1 MKIFFATILQ
11 VCLNILDLIGVGAIG
26 FLGALAVSGIQ
37 SQVPGNR
44 VSQMLNFLR
53 IDNFTF
59 QNQVAILGISASI
72 ILVIRTCLSIIITR
86 RIFFFLSRQGA
97 LITSNLFS
105 RLLAQNLLQ
114 IQSRTTQETLYSLT
128 LGVTAVTLGVLGSTV
143 ALVADG
149 SLLIILIA
157 AMFFV
162 DPAIAISC
170 IVFFGGM
177 GVILFF
183 KMSIQARNLGDLNS
197 KLSVKSNE
205 KIIEILESFRESLVR
220 NTRQNYVGEIKKSRF
235 EIADVTAKIQFM
247 PNVSKYIIE
256 SGMVIGAVVISGILF
271 VIQDAQHAVAAL
283 SVFLAA
289 GTRIA
294 PASLR
299 FQQNLIQVKNS
310 IGSASPTLFLIDSLV
325 NTPPLDSAISRV
337 DPNHSN
343 FDPTVEM
350 KNVNFSYPSST
361 EKALSEINLFLG
373 KGQSLAV
380 VGPSGAG
387 KTSLVDV
394 LLGILE
400 LSGGEIL
407 ISGKSPKDAIQT
419 WPGAVAYV
427 PQNITIV
434 NGTIRENVT
443 LGFEENEFTDRFV
456 REALE
461 NAQLSDLI
469 NRLPEGVNTQVG
481 ERGTK
486 LSGGQRQRIGIA
498 RALFTKPRLLILDEA
513 TSNLDG
519 QTESDFS
526 EAIKAL
532 HGQISVIVIAHRLS
546 TIQSADQVLYLSK
559 GKILAAGTFEQVR
572 ESVTDFD
579 KQAGLSG
586 I

>member
-1 MKIFFATILQ
+1 LILTSPFKVFNESALGKSFYVLPPENRIKIFFATILQ
-11 VCLNILDLIGVGAIG
+11 VFLNIFDLIGVGAIG

-97 LITSNLFS
+97 LLTSNLFS

-114 IQSRTTQETLYSLT
+114 IQLRTTQETLYSLT

-143 ALVADG
+143 ALIADG

-162 DPAIAISC
+162 DPTIAISC

-183 KMSIQARNLGDLNS
+183 NMSVQARNLGDLNS

-205 KIIEILESFRESLVR
+205 KIIEILESFRESWVR

-235 EIADVTAKIQFM
+235 EIADITAKIQFM
-247 PNVSKYIIE
+247 PNISKYIIE

-271 VIQDAQHAVAAL
+271 EIQDAQHAVAAL

-289 GTRIA
+289 GARIA

-310 IGSASPTLFLIDSLV
+310 IGSASPTLFLIESLV
-325 NTPPLDSAISRV
+325 NTPPLDSAISRI
-337 DPNHSN
+337 DPNHLN

-380 VGPSGAG
+380 VWSFRC
-387 KTSLVDV
+387 
-394 LLGILE
+394 
-400 LSGGEIL
+400 
-407 ISGKSPKDAIQT
+407 
-419 WPGAVAYV
+419 
-427 PQNITIV
+427 
-434 NGTIRENVT
+434 RENLT
-443 LGFEENEFTDRFV
+443 R
-456 REALE
+456 
-461 NAQLSDLI
+461 
-469 NRLPEGVNTQVG
+469 
-481 ERGTK
+481 
-486 LSGGQRQRIGIA
+486 
-498 RALFTKPRLLILDEA
+498 
-513 TSNLDG
+513 
-519 QTESDFS
+519 
-526 EAIKAL
+526 
-532 HGQISVIVIAHRLS
+532 
-546 TIQSADQVLYLSK
+546 
-559 GKILAAGTFEQVR
+559 
-572 ESVTDFD
+572 
-579 KQAGLSG
+579 
-586 I
+586 